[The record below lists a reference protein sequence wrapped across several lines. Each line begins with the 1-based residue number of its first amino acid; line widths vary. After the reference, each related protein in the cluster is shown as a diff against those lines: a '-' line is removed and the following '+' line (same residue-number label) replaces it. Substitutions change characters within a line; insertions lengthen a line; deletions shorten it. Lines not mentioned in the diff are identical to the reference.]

1 MQEIEIEDH
10 RYRTGRLN
18 AFQQFHLFRKLMPI
32 LSGMGATFADLP
44 TQQSAEQMETD
55 TAFWGALGP
64 AAAAIA
70 EMSQEDSEY
79 ILQTCLKVCSVWNG
93 QSWVRITTPSGEL
106 MFEDINMM
114 VMLRLTFAVMQD
126 NLQSFFSAPLPSGSV
141 AGETAQVLAYPS
153 SQ

>member
-1 MQEIEIEDH
+1 
-10 RYRTGRLN
+10 
-18 AFQQFHLFRKLMPI
+18 
-32 LSGMGATFADLP
+32 
-44 TQQSAEQMETD
+44 
-55 TAFWGALGP
+55 
-64 AAAAIA
+64 
-70 EMSQEDSEY
+70 
-79 ILQTCLKVCSVWNG
+79 
-93 QSWVRITTPSGEL
+93 